1 MKPKENGFTLI
12 ELMIA
17 MAITGIVTAAIY
29 AAFHSQQK
37 SYIVQEDVADMQQN
51 LRAGMDLMV
60 REIRMAGF
68 DPTSDANA
76 GIVSATSNA
85 INFTMD
91 AGNGVDDDGDGSID
105 ETDEMNAGNGV
116 DDDGDGSID
125 EADEM
130 DVDGDTNDANE
141 NITFGFSNANDAD
154 NDGIADSGAADI
166 GRNTG
171 GGFQPV
177 AENIHA
183 IEFFYTLADGTQT
196 SAPAAVDLN
205 NIRSVQITF
214 LARADRIDQNFYNA
228 TPYTTPGGQNL
239 VPYNDSFRRRLVTTT
254 VKCRNMGL

>member
-1 MKPKENGFTLI
+1 MKLRENGFTLI
-12 ELMIA
+12 ELLIA

-37 SYIVQEDVADMQQN
+37 SYLVQEDVADIQQN
-51 LRAGMDLMV
+51 LRAGMDLMA

-68 DPTSDANA
+68 DPTTDANA

-85 INFTMD
+85 MNFTMD
-91 AGNGVDDDGDGSID
+91 AGNGVDDDGDGSTD
-105 ETDEMNAGNGV
+105 ETDEV
-116 DDDGDGSID
+116 
-125 EADEM
+125 
-130 DVDGDTNDANE
+130 VFDGDTNDPNE
-141 NITFGFSNANDAD
+141 NITFGFSAANDAD
-154 NDGIADSGAADI
+154 NDGIADNGAADI

-196 SAPAAVDLN
+196 SAPAAVDLD
-205 NIRSVQITF
+205 NIRSVQITI
-214 LARADRIDQNFYNA
+214 LARADRIDQNFYNS
-228 TPYTTPGGQNL
+228 TQYTTPGGQNWG
-239 VPYNDSFRRRLVTTT
+239 PNNDRFRRRLLTTT